1 MSKMQHQRISM
12 DRRTALLAVGAAAL
26 TGCGG
31 GGSAPAEAPTEPTGQ
46 VTISNLRSE
55 SNGWTYTIHVYVPQ
69 GYATGTAALPAIYV
83 TEGDAPYGSG
93 WPAVTRFDAFKQ
105 VMQRRSTQAI
115 LVGISGTAQRGTDFL
130 LPGATH
136 YLRFI
141 SRELAPA
148 IERQYRANPQRRAL
162 TGLSHGGYF
171 VVAALV
177 LEGLEGS
184 LSFSHYLSTES
195 SFGAHADPFAY
206 RAYVAQL
213 DGKALPTTLFLTGA
227 RNGNGPNVVTP
238 LYNQMAAQN
247 HPGLNLLRAEYDTT
261 HVGADA
267 PAFED
272 ALARFFS

>member
-1 MSKMQHQRISM
+1 MSDIPYQRYSI
-12 DRRTALLAVGAAAL
+12 DRRAALLAVGAALA
-26 TGCGG
+26 GCGG
-31 GGSAPAEAPTEPTGQ
+31 GGGSGPGEAPPETTGQ
-46 VTISNLRSE
+46 VVTSQLRSE
-55 SNGWTYTIHVYVPQ
+55 SNGWTYSIQVYLPE
-69 GYATGTAALPAIYV
+69 GYATSTTALPAIYV
-83 TEGDAPYGSG
+83 TEGDAPYGNG
-93 WPAVTRFDAFKQ
+93 RTAETRFDTFKQ
-105 VMQRRSTQAI
+105 SMQRRGTQAL

-130 LPGATH
+130 LPGAAR

-141 SRELAPA
+141 THELAPA
-148 IERQYRANPQRRAL
+148 IERQYRANPQRRGL
-162 TGLSHGGYF
+162 SGLSHGGYF

-195 SFGAHADPFAY
+195 SYGAHADPVAY

-213 DGKALPTTLFLTGA
+213 DGKPLPATLFLTGS
-227 RNGNGPNVVTP
+227 RNGNGPGVVTP
-238 LYNQMAAQN
+238 LYNQLAAQN
-247 HPGLNLLRAEYDTT
+247 QPGLNLLRAEYDTT